1 MVLLPRKGQRT
12 VIMDELDISLSDIEI
27 SISADSKVPES
38 GANWTEE
45 DKSKSEANK
54 CKGEIMKDPATSPS
68 EIRAEFDMSS
78 SRAKGQ
84 DGTERVSMLMQLKNS
99 SESMTNLL
107 VTSGSEPDLFKEN
120 GNEG

>member
-1 MVLLPRKGQRT
+1 
-12 VIMDELDISLSDIEI
+12 MDELDISLSDIEI
-27 SISADSKVPES
+27 SIPADSKISES
-38 GANWTEE
+38 GVNRTKE

-54 CKGEIMKDPATSPS
+54 GKGEIIAEPAANSS
-68 EIRAEFDMSS
+68 EIRAELDVPN
-78 SRAKGQ
+78 RANGQ
-84 DGTERVSMLMQLKNS
+84 DGTETVSMLVQLKNS